1 MKLNKQQKLVLYALG
16 LSYKHFHN
24 NFKDKPLDISVS
36 KSAFIELAMK
46 SNITSIKERAIYKN
60 LEFLEQKRIISYK
73 NKSLYLSQRGNK
85 LFEKLNKEVSPFLNL
100 TETFNSQ
107 NILNF
112 TKKAKTV
119 LAVNNN

>member
-24 NFKDKPLDISVS
+24 NFKEK
-36 KSAFIELAMK
+36 
-46 SNITSIKERAIYKN
+46 AIYKN
-60 LEFLEQKRIISYK
+60 LEFLEQKKIVSYK
-73 NKSLYLSQRGNK
+73 NKSLALSQRGNK
-85 LFEKLNKEVSPFLNL
+85 LFENLNKEVSPFLNL

-112 TKKAKTV
+112 TKKARTV
-119 LAVNNN
+119 LSAKDF

>member
-16 LSYKHFHN
+16 LSYKQFHN

-60 LEFLEQKRIISYK
+60 LEFLEQKKIVSYK
-73 NKSLYLSQRGNK
+73 NKSLALSQRGNK
-85 LFEKLNKEVSPFLNL
+85 LFENLNKEVSPFLNL

-112 TKKAKTV
+112 TKKARTV
-119 LAVNNN
+119 LSAKDF